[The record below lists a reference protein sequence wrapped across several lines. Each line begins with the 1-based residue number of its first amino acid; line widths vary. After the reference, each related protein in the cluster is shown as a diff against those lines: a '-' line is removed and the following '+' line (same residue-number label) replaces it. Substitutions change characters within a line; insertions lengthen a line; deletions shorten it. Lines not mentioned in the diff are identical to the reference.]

1 MVHGNKKLLTDT
13 VPVNKE
19 LLTGTVPVNNLFQ
32 IIIEIV
38 ANMPLPVVCLRATEC
53 NATACA
59 NLFIP
64 PYNMIMTDN
73 NVVLIVLGPN
83 K

>member
-1 MVHGNKKLLTDT
+1 MVHGDKKLLTDT

-38 ANMPLPVVCLRATEC
+38 PNMPLPVVCLRATEC

-59 NLFIP
+59 KNWFFTVKLKLSSLLFI
-64 PYNMIMTDN
+64 I
-73 NVVLIVLGPN
+73 
-83 K
+83 

>member
-1 MVHGNKKLLTDT
+1 MKIAVHVRCCQSTT
-13 VPVNKE
+13 V
-19 LLTGTVPVNNLFQ
+19 TG
-32 IIIEIV
+32 
-38 ANMPLPVVCLRATEC
+38 TEC